1 MIKLFTKRIERDYKE
16 QFYQLNCRIDRLQRR
31 LSYFQKEGK
40 RRIYRDELQPG
51 QIVWTEDTYGG
62 ELFGPYRVD
71 KVLPDG
77 TVRVSCTIEHDN
89 RFDIG
94 SKSIWTAK

>member
-1 MIKLFTKRIERDYKE
+1 
-16 QFYQLNCRIDRLQRR
+16 
-31 LSYFQKEGK
+31 
-40 RRIYRDELQPG
+40 
-51 QIVWTEDTYGG
+51 
-62 ELFGPYRVD
+62 LFGPYRVD

>member
-1 MIKLFTKRIERDYKE
+1 
-16 QFYQLNCRIDRLQRR
+16 
-31 LSYFQKEGK
+31 
-40 RRIYRDELQPG
+40 
-51 QIVWTEDTYGG
+51 
-62 ELFGPYRVD
+62 LFGPYRVD

-77 TVRVSCTIEHDN
+77 TVRASCTIEHDN